1 MNSNKSKKIVLSSNT
16 AFSLYN
22 FRLPLMRALKEI
34 GYEVIAVSP
43 EDGKY
48 SELLKKEFGFF
59 AVKNLDRK
67 GTNPIKE
74 LKLFFEYL
82 LLFRRLK
89 PDLIINFTIKPN
101 IYGSISAGL
110 LGIPSVSVVT
120 GLGYVF
126 IRENWLTKLVKLL
139 YWLAFRFNKAVVFL
153 NSEDLNTLRNISND
167 KGFLIE
173 SEGVDIKH
181 FDPEL
186 CKEEKKDEFTF
197 LFVGRLL
204 TDKGVYELIKAFERL
219 KKEKPKVKL
228 IIVGS
233 PDEGNPNSISKE
245 ELEKWVKEGLIEWH
259 GFQEDVRPF
268 YCMADCVILPSYR
281 EGVPRVL
288 LEAMAMEKPIITTDA
303 PGCRN
308 VCLDG
313 VNGFLVRPK
322 DAESLYLAMKKV
334 IELDKEDLKKMG
346 KRGREIAK
354 ERYEI
359 SKIVNKYVK
368 IVEEILNVER
378 SYDLPD

>member
-1 MNSNKSKKIVLSSNT
+1 MEKKERKRIVLSSNT

-22 FRLPLMRALKEI
+22 FRLSLMRALKGK

-48 SELLKKEFGFF
+48 SELLRRKFSFF
-59 AVKNLDRK
+59 PVKSLDRK
-67 GTNPIKE
+67 GTNPIKD

-89 PDLIINFTIKPN
+89 PDLVINFTIKPN

-110 LGIPSVSVVT
+110 LGITSISVIT

-126 IRENWLTKLVKLL
+126 IRESWLTKFVKLL
-139 YWLAFRFNKAVVFL
+139 YWLAFRFNRAVVFL
-153 NSEDLNTLRNISND
+153 NSEDLNTLRNIS
-167 KGFLIE
+167 KEKSFLIE
-173 SEGVDIKH
+173 SEGIDIKH

-186 CKEEKKDEFTF
+186 CKEAKKDEFTF

-204 TDKGVYELIKAFERL
+204 TDKGIYELIKAFEKL

-233 PDEGNPNSISKE
+233 PDEGNPNSVIKG
-245 ELEKWVKEGLIEWH
+245 ELEKWVKEGLIEWY

-268 YCMADCVILPSYR
+268 YCMVDCVVLPSYR

-303 PGCRN
+303 PGCKN
-308 VCLDG
+308 VCVDG
-313 VNGFLVRPK
+313 VNGFLVKPR
-322 DAESLYLAMKKV
+322 DVESLYLAMKKAV
-334 IELDKEDLKKMG
+334 EMEEVELRKMG
-346 KRGREIAK
+346 KKGREIVEQK
-354 ERYEI
+354 YEI
-359 SKIVNKYVK
+359 SKIVGEYVK
-368 IVEEILNVER
+368 IIEEVLKMKN
-378 SYDLPD
+378 L

>member
-1 MNSNKSKKIVLSSNT
+1 MEKKKQKRIVLSSNT

-22 FRLPLMRALKEI
+22 FRLHLMRTLKDK

-48 SELLKKEFGFF
+48 SELLGKEFSFF
-59 AVKNLDRK
+59 AVKSLDRK
-67 GTNPIKE
+67 GTNPIKD
-74 LKLFFEYL
+74 LKLFFEYF

-89 PDLIINFTIKPN
+89 PDLVINFTIKPN

-110 LGIPSVSVVT
+110 LGIPSISVIT

-126 IRENWLTKLVKLL
+126 IRESWLTKLVKLL
-139 YWLAFRFNKAVVFL
+139 YWLAFRLNRAVVFQ
-153 NSEDLNTLRNISND
+153 NSEDMKTLE
-167 KGFLIE
+167 KLCEGECLLIE
-173 SEGVDIKH
+173 SSGMDLKH
-181 FDPEL
+181 FDPTL
-186 CKEEKKDEFTF
+186 CKEAKKDEFIF

-204 TDKGVYELIKAFERL
+204 TDKGIYELIKAFEKL

-233 PDEGNPNSISKE
+233 PDEGNPNSISKG
-245 ELEKWVKEGLIEWH
+245 ELEKWVKEELIEWH

-268 YCMADCVILPSYR
+268 FCMANCVVLPSYR

-308 VCLDG
+308 VCVDG
-313 VNGFLVRPK
+313 VNGFLVKSK
-322 DAESLYLAMKKV
+322 DVESLYLAMKRMV
-334 IELDKEDLKKMG
+334 ELGDEKLREFG
-346 KRGREIAK
+346 KAGRRLAEEK
-354 ERYEI
+354 YSVE
-359 SKIVNKYVK
+359 KIVGEYINLIEAVLSK
-368 IVEEILNVER
+368 
-378 SYDLPD
+378 S

>member
-1 MNSNKSKKIVLSSNT
+1 MEKKKQKRIVLSSNT

-22 FRLPLMRALKEI
+22 FRLHLMRTLKDK

-48 SELLKKEFGFF
+48 SELLGKEFSFF
-59 AVKNLDRK
+59 AVKSLDRK
-67 GTNPIKE
+67 GTNPIKD
-74 LKLFFEYL
+74 LKLFFEYFW
-82 LLFRRLK
+82 LFRRLK
-89 PDLIINFTIKPN
+89 PDLVINFTIKPN

-110 LGIPSVSVVT
+110 LGIPSISVIT

-126 IRENWLTKLVKLL
+126 IRESWLTKFVKLL

-153 NSEDLNTLRNISND
+153 NSEDLITLRSISKD
-167 KGFLIE
+167 KSFLIE
-173 SEGVDIKH
+173 SEGIDIKY
-181 FDPEL
+181 FDPNL
-186 CKEEKKDEFTF
+186 CREAKKDEFTF

-204 TDKGVYELIKAFERL
+204 TDKGIYELKKAFERL

-233 PDEGNPNSISKE
+233 PDEGNPNSVSKG

-268 YCMADCVILPSYR
+268 FCMANCVVLPSYR
-281 EGVPRVL
+281 EGIPKVL

-308 VCLDG
+308 VCVDG
-313 VNGFLVRPK
+313 VNGFLVKPK
-322 DAESLYLAMKKV
+322 DVESLYLAMKRMV
-334 IELDKEDLKKMG
+334 ELGDEKLREFG
-346 KRGREIAK
+346 KAGRRLAEEK
-354 ERYEI
+354 YSVE
-359 SKIVNKYVK
+359 KIVREYINLIKAVLSK
-368 IVEEILNVER
+368 
-378 SYDLPD
+378 P

>member
-1 MNSNKSKKIVLSSNT
+1 MEKKKQKRIVLSSNT

-22 FRLPLMRALKEI
+22 FRLPLMRALKEK
-34 GYEVIAVSP
+34 GYEVMAVSP
-43 EDGKY
+43 ENGKY
-48 SELLKKEFGFF
+48 SELLRKEFSFY

-67 GTNPIKE
+67 GTNPIKD

-89 PDLIINFTIKPN
+89 PELVINFTIKPN

-110 LGIPSVSVVT
+110 LGIPSISVIT

-126 IRENWLTKLVKLL
+126 IRESWLTKFVKLL
-139 YWLAFRFNKAVVFL
+139 YWLAFRFNKAVVFQ
-153 NSEDLNTLRNISND
+153 NSEDMKTLEKLCERRCL
-167 KGFLIE
+167 LIE
-173 SEGVDIKH
+173 SSGVDLKH
-181 FDPEL
+181 LDPEL
-186 CKEEKKDEFTF
+186 CKEAKKDEFTF

-204 TDKGVYELIKAFERL
+204 TDKGIYELIKVFEKL

-233 PDEGNPNSISKE
+233 PDEGNPNSVSKG
-245 ELEKWVKEGLIEWH
+245 ELEKWVKEGLIEWR

-268 YCMADCVILPSYR
+268 YCMANCVVLPSYYR

-308 VCLDG
+308 VCVDG
-313 VNGFLVRPK
+313 VNGFLVKPK
-322 DAESLYLAMKKV
+322 DVESLYLAMKRMV
-334 IELDKEDLKKMG
+334 ELGDEKLREFGKAGRRLAEDKYSVE
-346 KRGREIAK
+346 
-354 ERYEI
+354 
-359 SKIVNKYVK
+359 KIVGEYINLIEAVLSK
-368 IVEEILNVER
+368 
-378 SYDLPD
+378 S